1 MEKREHRRV
10 PLGVPVLC
18 QSGRTKVEGMAENV
32 SISGLCLVRAAK
44 TFPENENITVSF
56 VIPGSTEALRVP
68 GATKALRARVV
79 RAGPDQFMGVR
90 FLKLSQKSKELMEL
104 YVAAH
109 SDPEAESD

>member
-1 MEKREHRRV
+1 MEKRKHRRV
-10 PLGVPVLC
+10 PLGVPVQC

-56 VIPGSTEALRVP
+56 VIPGSTKALRVP
-68 GATKALRARVV
+68 GATKAIQARVV
-79 RAGPDQFMGVR
+79 RTGPDQFMGVR
-90 FLKLSQKSKELMEL
+90 FLRLSQKSRELIQM

-109 SDPEAESD
+109 SDPEAKPE